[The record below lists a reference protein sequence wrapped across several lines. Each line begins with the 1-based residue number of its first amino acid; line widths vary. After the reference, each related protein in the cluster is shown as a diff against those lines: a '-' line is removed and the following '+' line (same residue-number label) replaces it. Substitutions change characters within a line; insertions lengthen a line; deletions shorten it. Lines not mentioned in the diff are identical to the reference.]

1 MDRFSKARSLAY
13 AWQVLSLVL
22 IVVFASVPLHAS
34 EDEDLL
40 NLGSGSLVLSAT
52 TQYGGRWNAQALL
65 DGSNTTGWS
74 SAKGYPYPNEFVIEL
89 PGPCVLTSF
98 VIDNT
103 GAEESDFP
111 GISARHFVL
120 YGSTTSYREIADLMV
135 SGEAEKGKRKVFV
148 FEKPT
153 EVRWLKLAILSNWG
167 NPSHTQLMEL
177 EGYGEALGTVSQEKS
192 IDGIYSSNYGL
203 MRLEQ
208 SGSYIVGCYEADHG
222 LLSGRSNGR
231 VLKFRWWED
240 GPNSG
245 TALVVLSTDGNH
257 LNGLWY
263 ERGRMKGGWYG
274 SRVNNDR
281 QGPEC
286 KVPVL
291 DALFKSVY
299 EAGLS
304 APMEESTQKGSLE
317 KQGSAILPKIY
328 FATDSAE
335 ITPESEKRL
344 ERCWTVIQTHPYKKI
359 VINGHTDSTHT
370 KEYNMELSRRRA
382 LSVAEWL
389 IEQGLDAKQ
398 LEIRPHGESQP
409 VADNATEKGR
419 ALNRRVE
426 IFLQ

>member
-13 AWQVLSLVL
+13 AWQMLSLVL
-22 IVVFASVPLHAS
+22 IVVFASVPVRAS

-40 NLGSGSLVLSAT
+40 NLDSGSLVLSAT

-65 DGSNTTGWS
+65 DGSNATGWS

-89 PGPCVLTSF
+89 PGTCVLTSF
-98 VIDNT
+98 AIDNT

-111 GISARHFVL
+111 GISARHFAL
-120 YGSTTSYREIADLMV
+120 YGSTTSYQEISDLMV

-167 NPSHTQLMEL
+167 NSSHTQLMEL

-192 IDGIYSSNYGL
+192 IDGIFSSNYGL

-231 VLKFRWWED
+231 ILKFRWWED

-245 TALVVLSTDGNH
+245 TALMVLSTDGNH

-263 ERGRMKGGWYG
+263 ERGRMKGSWYG
-274 SRVNNDR
+274 SRVNDR

-299 EAGLS
+299 EADLG

-317 KQGSAILPKIY
+317 KRGSAILPKIY

-344 ERCWTVIQTHPYKKI
+344 ERCWTFIQTHPYKKI